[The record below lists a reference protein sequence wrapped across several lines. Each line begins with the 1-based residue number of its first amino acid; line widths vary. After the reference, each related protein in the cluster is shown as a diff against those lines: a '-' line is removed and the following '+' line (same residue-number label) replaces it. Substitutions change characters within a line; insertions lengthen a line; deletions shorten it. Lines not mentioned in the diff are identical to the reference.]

1 VHPKYLFG
9 IIAVGIYVAVIALVF
24 YYFGYHHT
32 DKNTRFTAKKGE
44 AITVNLQ
51 SATPP
56 KHSQKPKA
64 KPRVKAKPKTSQKT
78 RHHTRPKPIATPK
91 PTKARPT
98 RPVRKAPPKKAVKP
112 KSLFAHVQPAKPA
125 KKTRKKPPKPA
136 PKPSRTHK
144 GASASSPSIKQQT
157 AHQRGVENRYLAGV
171 QDRLYGW
178 PPQPGFAGATITIG
192 LSIRPDGRFTYE
204 VLTPSGN
211 PEFDRTIMQ
220 YLKQLQASG
229 FGPTPGAKSYTFK
242 VDIVAK

>member
-1 VHPKYLFG
+1 MHPKYLFG
-9 IIAVGIYVAVIALVF
+9 IVAVGIYVAVIALVF

-32 DKNTRFTAKKGE
+32 DKRTRFTVKKGE

-56 KHSQKPKA
+56 KHSQKPRA
-64 KPRVKAKPKTSQKT
+64 KAKPKTSPKT

-91 PTKARPT
+91 PPKAKPT

-125 KKTRKKPPKPA
+125 KKTQKPPKKPA

-144 GASASSPSIKQQT
+144 GTSASSPSIKQQT
-157 AHQRGVENRYLAGV
+157 AHQRGVENRYLSGV

-220 YLKQLQASG
+220 YLKQLQAAG
-229 FGPTPGAKSYTFK
+229 FGPTPGGRSYAFK